1 MLKLNFKND
10 FMLEKKNKDT
20 YFSKIILKSEV
31 STRVMQGWRYYAG
44 EGGNAQWR
52 AITQLTRGCVRHRE

>member
-1 MLKLNFKND
+1 
-10 FMLEKKNKDT
+10 MLEKKNKDT